1 MDISEKKLFA
11 QAVAEG
17 LVEKYDAQ
25 IAAIDGP
32 VICSKRH
39 DKRMQQILD
48 GQDPTNHRNIKRT
61 IGAILLAAALLLT
74 GCTVY
79 AYRNEIR
86 DFFVM
91 VYDTFIKMT
100 FDTEQQGRKERIEDV
115 YYPTNMLEGYEMTYE
130 NVNSLIVIYEY
141 KNTEG
146 DTLMFEQCLLDG
158 ANHFLDAEQGN
169 AELREIGDY
178 RFYYKTSDQHH
189 HYIWN
194 DGEYAMTL
202 TSNTA
207 LSDEALINLLN
218 GIVPVE

>member
-17 LVEKYDAQ
+17 LVKKYDVQ
-25 IAAIDGP
+25 IVAIDGP
-32 VICSKRH
+32 VVCSKRH
-39 DKRMQQILD
+39 DKRMQRILD

-91 VYDTFIKMT
+91 VYDSFVKVT
-100 FDTEQQGRKERIEDV
+100 FDSEQQENKESIEVV
-115 YYPTNMLEGYEMTYE
+115 YHLSYVMDSYELVHEEST
-130 NVNSLIVIYEY
+130 SIDIIYEY
-141 KNTEG
+141 RNSSG
-146 DTLMFEQCLLDG
+146 GTLTFEQYLIDG
-158 ANHFLDAEQGN
+158 TSFIMDSEHGD
-169 AELREIGDY
+169 AELREIDDY
-178 RFYYKTSDQHH
+178 RFYYKFTSQRHY
-189 HYIWN
+189 YIWN

-202 TSNTA
+202 TSNTV
-207 LSDEALINLLN
+207 LSDDALINLLN

>member
-17 LVEKYDAQ
+17 LVEKYEAQ

-48 GQDPTNHRNIKRT
+48 GQDPTNHRNVKRA

-91 VYDTFIKMT
+91 VYDSFVKVT
-100 FDTEQQGRKERIEDV
+100 FDSEQQENKESIEVV
-115 YYPTNMLEGYEMTYE
+115 YHLSYVMDGYELVHEEST
-130 NVNSLIVIYEY
+130 SIDIIYEY
-141 KNTEG
+141 RNSSG
-146 DTLMFEQCLLDG
+146 GTLTFEQYLLDG
-158 ANHFLDAEQGN
+158 TNFIMDSEHGD
-169 AELREIGDY
+169 AELREIDDYCFYY
-178 RFYYKTSDQHH
+178 RFTSQRHY
-189 HYIWN
+189 YIWN

-202 TSNTA
+202 TSNTV
-207 LSDEALINLLN
+207 LSDDALINLLN